1 MLLVHLTWWGTEDL
15 ATGGGTKSPD
25 NTKET
30 KMFLSRLWMRIC
42 SRCHMCLTGVLL
54 LLDLNIN

>member
-1 MLLVHLTWWGTEDL
+1 MHLTWWGTEDL

-25 NTKET
+25 NTRET

-54 LLDLNIN
+54 LDLNIN